1 MIRKLMLSIVFF
13 GVSITG
19 CATDP
24 NRTSAANDSSTGE
37 AVRGKTT
44 TVAATND
51 SRADSAGDGVI
62 CRLEKP
68 LGSHRSRKVCR
79 SQESIDAT
87 MRKTQGGLMSRGRS
101 GGASG
106 ESGN

>member
-1 MIRKLMLSIVFF
+1 MICKLMLFIVFF
-13 GVSITG
+13 GFAVTG

-24 NRTSAANDSSTGE
+24 NRSSAANDSSTEE
-37 AVRGKTT
+37 AVNSNTT
-44 TVAATND
+44 IVAATSD

-62 CRLEKP
+62 CRLEKR